1 VFYQLDVMRRNVGA
15 TPLAFT
21 EAKKYLCSSASV
33 NANGAAPPAI
43 CHPERMSR
51 SPERS
56 EGEGSLAGYAAEQD
70 ILSLQNLSS

>member
-33 NANGAAPPAI
+33 NTNGAAPPAI
-43 CHPERMSR
+43 CHPERS
-51 SPERS
+51 
-56 EGEGSLAGYAAEQD
+56 EGSLAGYAAEQD